1 MNKTTTLIIPVRL
14 SAVAL
19 AILPAQAW
27 AADHSWPRMYHAQVS
42 FIVADGF
49 SAGLG
54 AGLSEHA
61 RLAVNLDIGR
71 GTKSMGA
78 SMLLVYPEV
87 LILTGLCGGVGLTAS
102 SPRLNRAPP
111 DRRQFGAWF
120 AEFEWPIPPRNYGK
134 SVRLRSHSDSR
145 GAVPAKPD
153 AEGRPGARCIAALTP
168 LLNVVLSSNRPA
180 IAPLAQRLHPAMP

>member
-1 MNKTTTLIIPVRL
+1 MNKTTTLIIPVLL
-14 SAVAL
+14 SAVAM
-19 AILPAQAW
+19 AMLPAQAW

-78 SMLLVYPEV
+78 SMLLVYPKKFA
-87 LILTGLCGGVGLTAS
+87 ILTGLYGGIGLTREFTPGS
-102 SPRLNRAPP
+102 TGLHLIGGGE
-111 DRRQFGAWF
+111 FGAWF
-120 AEFEWPIPPRNYGK
+120 AEFEWLIPPRNYGK
-134 SVRLRSHSDSR
+134 LRSGLR
-145 GAVPAKPD
+145 FAF
-153 AEGRPGARCIAALTP
+153 
-168 LLNVVLSSNRPA
+168 
-180 IAPLAQRLHPAMP
+180 